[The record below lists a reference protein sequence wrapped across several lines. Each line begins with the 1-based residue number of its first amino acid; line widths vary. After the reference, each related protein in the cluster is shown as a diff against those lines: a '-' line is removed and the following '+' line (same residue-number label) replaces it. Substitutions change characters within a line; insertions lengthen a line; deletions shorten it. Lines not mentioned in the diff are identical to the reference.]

1 MEVDGWRHT
10 RDMDLGLTGKVAMV
24 AAASRGIGLA
34 TAKMLAAEGCLVSIC
49 ARDEARLEAAATD
62 VGEETRSYVVDVA
75 MAEDLEWWVQQT
87 RDDLGEPSI
96 LVTNTGGPKAGP
108 LNEMSDADWQG
119 GVDGTLMNVVRLARL
134 VLPRMTAVG
143 WGRVVHV
150 SSLVAR
156 EPSPLLPISS
166 TLRAGL
172 IALTKLQAQEVAMQG
187 VTVNAVLPG
196 HTRTDRQTHLA
207 EVRAARDGTTVE
219 EALAASEATVPTGRF
234 AEAEEVASAI
244 AFLCGRPAAAITGQS
259 LLVDSGSVKGL

>member
-1 MEVDGWRHT
+1 
-10 RDMDLGLTGKVAMV
+10 MDLGLKGKVAMV
-24 AAASRGIGLA
+24 AAASKGIGLA
-34 TAKMLAAEGCLVSIC
+34 TARLLAAEGCVVSIC
-49 ARDEARLEAAATD
+49 ARHEESLEAAAAAI
-62 VGEETRSYVVDVA
+62 GEETRSYVVDVSLA
-75 MAEDLEWWVQQT
+75 DDLAWWVEQT
-87 RDDLGEPSI
+87 REDLGEPSI

-108 LNEMSDADWQG
+108 LAELSDADWQG

-134 VLPRMTAVG
+134 VLPAMASAG

-172 IALTKLQAQEVAMQG
+172 VALTKLQAQEVAARG

-207 EVRAARDGTTVE
+207 EVRAGREGISVE
-219 EALAASEATVPTGRF
+219 EALALSEASVPTGRF
-234 AEAEEVASAI
+234 AEPEEIAAAV
-244 AFLCGRPAAAITGQS
+244 AFLCGAPAASITGQS
-259 LLVDSGSVKGL
+259 LLVDGGAVRGL